1 MSEAHLCKHS
11 IHKVPRQCLNLFV
24 FEIIIGLSRATDRY
38 FDKLRYFLQDY
49 KHVFVRTLLHRR
61 YLISIVD
68 DVFLC
73 CNFFLLLTKSS
84 GHCYLILL
92 EPFHLTTVIN
102 PFTPKSVV
110 HKRNMVAEVLIR
122 YLPFHFQEC

>member
-1 MSEAHLCKHS
+1 MIGHVEVVCLFISLFAYLFVCKAHLCKHS

-61 YLISIVD
+61 YLISIGD

-73 CNFFLLLTKSS
+73 CIFF
-84 GHCYLILL
+84 Y
-92 EPFHLTTVIN
+92 F
-102 PFTPKSVV
+102 
-110 HKRNMVAEVLIR
+110 
-122 YLPFHFQEC
+122 